1 MITIKDVADRAGYAK
16 STVSRYINS
25 SDYVAQQTG
34 VAIQKAIDDLDYHPN
49 QIARELSMGKRTA
62 SGWWFP
68 TRNIH
73 ISIKL
78 CGAYWIMR

>member
-25 SDYVAQQTG
+25 SGYVAQQTG

-49 QIARELSMGKRTA
+49 QIARELSMGET
-62 SGWWFP
+62 
-68 TRNIH
+68 
-73 ISIKL
+73 SIYQSNYAGLIGL
-78 CGAYWIMR
+78 CDESSL